1 MGECLA
7 VSNRKHAC
15 MWLVVVDG
23 SRQSQIICDKRGG
36 DGGEIY
42 EERETGVPLNTK
54 RDKM

>member
-42 EERETGVPLNTK
+42 EERETGVPLSTK